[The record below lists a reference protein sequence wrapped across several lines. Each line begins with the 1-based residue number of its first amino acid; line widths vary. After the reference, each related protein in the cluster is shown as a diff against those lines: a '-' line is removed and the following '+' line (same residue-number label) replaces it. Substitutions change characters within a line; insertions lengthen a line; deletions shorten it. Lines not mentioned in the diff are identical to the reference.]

1 MAKIVKVHAR
11 EVMDSRGN
19 PTVEAEVHVE
29 GGFVGRA
36 IVPSGAS
43 TGSFEALELRDGGKR
58 CGGKGVKEA
67 VRNVNV
73 IIGPQLEGKDVEAQ
87 EEIDAFMLEMD
98 GTGNKRNLG
107 ANAILAV
114 SLACCKAAAAA
125 AGKPLYRF
133 LGGEEA
139 NLLPVPLVNVL
150 NGGRHADNDLDFQEF
165 MLVPLGFERFSDAI
179 WATTEVFHRLKD
191 VLKRRG
197 LSCGVG
203 DEGGFAPRLRS
214 NAEALELLMDAIN
227 NSGYVPGRDF
237 MLALDVAA
245 SEFRRGDRYILATET
260 DGEKSTEEMIE
271 MFVELVDEF
280 PLFSIEDGLA
290 EGDWEGWTVLT
301 RRLGHLVQLV
311 GDDLFVTNIQWIQKG
326 IEMGAANAVLIKPN
340 QIGTVTETKEAV
352 DLARAHNFATI
363 ISHRSGETEDTTIAD
378 LAVGWGLGQIK
389 TGSVCRGERTAKYNR
404 LLRIEEELGEDARY
418 AGPLLRKAR

>member
-133 LGGEEA
+133 LGGEDA

-150 NGGRHADNDLDFQEF
+150 NGGKHADNDLDFQEF

-179 WATTEVFHRLKD
+179 WATTEVFYRLKD
-191 VLKRRG
+191 VLRRRG

-227 NSGYVPGRDF
+227 NSGYLPGRHF

-245 SEFRRGDRYILATET
+245 SEFRRGERYILATET